1 MSKSIVIFGSARSNG
16 YTRKAVDL
24 VLFRHEH
31 KFIDLSS
38 LVIEPFDYE
47 QNNLDD
53 DFISLMKNILE
64 YDQIFL
70 ATPIYWYAPST
81 RMKIFLDRWSDI
93 VKEPH
98 KKIGKALGGKRV
110 FVISSNGV
118 SSSKCFEE
126 IFEQTCEYLSMQYMG
141 CYNYHSGNDKQQIL
155 QSKQNLIEFRQKIA
169 G

>member
-1 MSKSIVIFGSARSNG
+1 MSKSVIIFGSARSNG
-16 YTRKAVDL
+16 HTRKAVDL
-24 VLFRHEH
+24 ALLGHEH
-31 KFIDLSS
+31 KFVDLSN

-53 DFISLMKNILE
+53 DFIPLMKNILE

-81 RMKIFLDRWSDI
+81 RMKIFLDRWSDVI
-93 VKEPH
+93 KEPH
-98 KKIGKALGGKRV
+98 KKIGKALRGKRV

-118 SSSKCFEE
+118 SPSKCFEE
-126 IFEQTCEYLSMQYMG
+126 IFEQTCEYLRMRYMG
-141 CYNYHSGNDKQQIL
+141 CYNYHSGDDKQQIL
-155 QSKQNLIEFRQKIA
+155 QSKQNLIKFRQKIT

>member
-16 YTRKAVDL
+16 HTKKAVDVAL
-24 VLFRHEH
+24 LGYEY
-31 KFIDLSS
+31 KFVDLSS
-38 LVIEPFDYE
+38 LVIKPFDYK
-47 QNNLDD
+47 QNNHND
-53 DFISLMKNILE
+53 DFIPLMKNILE
-64 YDQIFL
+64 YEKIFL

-81 RMKIFLDRWSDI
+81 RMKIFLDRWSDV

-98 KKIGKALGGKRV
+98 KKIGKALCDKRV

-118 SSSKCFEE
+118 SPSKCFEE

-141 CYNYHSGNDKQQIL
+141 CYNYHSGDNREQLLHSRQE
-155 QSKQNLIEFRQKIA
+155 LIKFRKKIT